1 MILLLRLVQPMERQ
15 LTKTSETFFAHRYL
29 KNFKKFL
36 NSLMLSLSIEY
47 PDKVKYESIKHLV
60 YSGKADVLYIYVDD
74 EFTSELIQKTLSQI
88 LNKDIEPCLKS
99 ISSDRINNMNVIE
112 LNYWEH
118 TIINTNIKQQIDTLT
133 I

>member
-1 MILLLRLVQPMERQ
+1 MDRQ
-15 LTKTSETFFAHRYL
+15 LTKNSETFFAHRYL

-118 TIINTNIKQQIDTLT
+118 TIINTNIKYNVNK
-133 I
+133 

>member
-1 MILLLRLVQPMERQ
+1 MDRQ
-15 LTKTSETFFAHRYL
+15 LTKNSETFFAHRYL